1 MHSNRRT
8 MIGIL
13 AAVLLL
19 LAVIVYQSY
28 QMRGRIARG
37 DTRIIS
43 LTQQTEAEE
52 QRTEEIE
59 EMQKYMKSDEYKE
72 KIAKEK
78 LGLIKDDE
86 IIFKEA
92 E

>member
-1 MHSNRRT
+1 MHANRRT

-13 AAVLLL
+13 IAVLLL
-19 LAVIVYQSY
+19 LGVIVYQSF

-37 DTRIIS
+37 EQEITG
-43 LTQQTEAEE
+43 LTQQIEAEE
-52 QRTEEIE
+52 QRTNDIE
-59 EMQKYMKSDEYKE
+59 EMQEYMQSDEYKE
-72 KIAKEK
+72 KAAKEK

>member
-1 MHSNRRT
+1 MHSNKRT

-13 AAVLLL
+13 AAAMIL
-19 LAVIVYQSY
+19 LAVIVFQSY
-28 QMRGRIARG
+28 QMRQKISRG
-37 DTRIIS
+37 NQQIS
-43 LTQQTEAEE
+43 LLTQETEAEE

-59 EMQKYMKSDEYKE
+59 QMQKYMQSDEYKE
-72 KIAKEK
+72 KAAKEK